1 METKTFE
8 ITTSPAIMRKLERFF
23 ALLHWNSRWGHS
35 AMFGLWLDGD
45 GEDAVTVA
53 PEPGYSD
60 EVGLIG
66 GVGVIIEIAG
76 YNGFSCCD
84 TKEIG
89 SNWQVKQMPVAQT
102 AATLLKNDEIVKQ
115 RAPGVS

>member
-23 ALLHWNSRWGHS
+23 ALLHHNSRWGHS

-45 GEDAVTVA
+45 GADHVTVS
-53 PEPGYSD
+53 PEPGYQD

-66 GVGVIIEIAG
+66 GVGGVFEIAG
-76 YNGFSCCD
+76 SNGFTCCN
-84 TKEIG
+84 TKELG
-89 SNWQVKQMPVAQT
+89 SRWKVRQMPLAQT

-115 RAPGVS
+115 RPPKG